1 MVLPKGQYQ
10 RCKIHNPAL
19 EVQLSVHLSSPAVPS
34 VPVAILDVFAISQIL
49 NPDSDGCNSS
59 LFILSPA
66 FAGSFLDSLH
76 YYGENAKNY
85 I

>member
-1 MVLPKGQYQ
+1 M
-10 RCKIHNPAL
+10 L
-19 EVQLSVHLSSPAVPS
+19 EVQLSVHLSSPAAPRVA
-34 VPVAILDVFAISQIL
+34 VAILHVFAISQSL

-66 FAGSFLDSLH
+66 LAGSFLDSLH